1 MTFTMD
7 LYQSSSYLQPYG
19 PNDYPISIDVND
31 ELHVGYKVL
40 SNKASL
46 LVFAEN
52 CWATPQPNP
61 YSSPFYT
68 FLQDG

>member
-52 CWATPQPNP
+52 CWATP
-61 YSSPFYT
+61 
-68 FLQDG
+68 